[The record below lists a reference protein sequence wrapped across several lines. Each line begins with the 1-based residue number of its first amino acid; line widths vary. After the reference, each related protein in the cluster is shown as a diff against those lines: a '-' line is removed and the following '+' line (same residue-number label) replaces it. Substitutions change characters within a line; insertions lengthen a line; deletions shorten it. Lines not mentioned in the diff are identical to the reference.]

1 MLKPHIHTWLFPSM
15 ISLSLFRAVRSWTA
29 VRGSWLPRGV
39 SDFRRPS
46 GNKCT
51 ENVSNVQN
59 VRKDQWTCNSK
70 IFTPPHAYCQFNR
83 SHSPLS
89 KKWSH
94 TNSWSDGSPKVKK
107 TTAAIVSCFQTVSSF
122 VNTRSMK
129 QPKTQLQTK
138 TKGGTWWYNAA
149 VASLRMCSGN
159 KWSLN
164 NYIVTCCRTGVFNWW
179 TAVQI
184 WTQ

>member
-51 ENVSNVQN
+51 ENVSDVQN

-70 IFTPPHAYCQFNR
+70 IFTPPHAYCQFNL

-107 TTAAIVSCFQTVSSF
+107 QRQLLWVVFRPWVVLWTHEAWNNRKHNC
-122 VNTRSMK
+122 K
-129 QPKTQLQTK
+129 QNKQ
-138 TKGGTWWYNAA
+138 KGGTWWYNAA

-164 NYIVTCCRTGVFNWW
+164 KLYCDML
-179 TAVQI
+179 
-184 WTQ
+184 